1 MAEYSKIARGSY
13 VSNGEPQD
21 IYLPFLPEK
30 VTLRNFTAEASQRDG
45 SVSQG
50 YWDTSLGSGAALAN
64 GISTISSDPVYFPTS
79 TLTAGIFVFTN
90 AITGSFGAQQQV
102 VSATLANPVVFTVNN
117 HGYAV
122 GDTILFEGLYQ
133 TLTTGMPQMCGM
145 PFTVASVPSSNT
157 FTVNWNTNQSNY
169 TALTSSPYGAYVK
182 QVYSSYLYQPG
193 IYNITNVSQAVQ
205 AVVSTTAK
213 HNLSIG
219 SRVGFRISNR
229 WGMSN
234 LNGLYATVLQV
245 NTPQSF
251 TLDLDTSG
259 FMPFTTNV
267 PVLYVPGLTFPQ
279 VVTVGDVNSGG
290 GIPEV
295 NSISVSNG
303 PTIDGAF
310 INNTSYGFTVG
321 SFLCG
326 ENGDQMIW
334 EACFYDYS
342 V

>member
-30 VTLRNFTAEASQRDG
+30 VSLRNFTAEAGQRSG
-45 SVSQG
+45 AVSQA

-79 TLTAGIFVFTN
+79 TLTAGIFVFTD
-90 AITGSFGAQQQV
+90 ALVGSFGPQQQV
-102 VSATLANPVVFTVNN
+102 VSATLANPVVFTVTN
-117 HGYAV
+117 HGYGV
-122 GDTILFEGLYQ
+122 GDTVLFEGLYQ

-193 IYNITNVSQAVQ
+193 IYNISTISQANQ

-213 HNLSIG
+213 HNLSLG
-219 SRVGFRISNR
+219 SRVGFRITNR
-229 WGMSN
+229 WGMTN
-234 LNGLYATVLQV
+234 LNGLYATVIQL

-251 TLDLDTSG
+251 TVDLDTTN

-279 VVTVGDVNSGG
+279 VVTVGDINTGG
-290 GIPEV
+290 SVQEV
-295 NSISVSNG
+295 NSIPVPNG
-303 PTIDGAF
+303 PAIDGSF

>member
-30 VTLRNFTAEASQRDG
+30 VTLRNFTAEAGQRSG
-45 SVSQG
+45 AVSQA

-79 TLTAGIFVFTN
+79 TLTAGIFVF
-90 AITGSFGAQQQV
+90 ADALSGSFGAQQQV
-102 VSATLANPVVFTVNN
+102 VSVTKANPVVFTVNN
-117 HGYAV
+117 HGYNV
-122 GDTILFEGLYQ
+122 GDVVLFEGLYQ
-133 TLTTGMPQMCGM
+133 TLSTGMPQICGM
-145 PFTVASVPSSNT
+145 PFLITSVPNGNT

-169 TALTSSPYGAYVK
+169 TALSSSPYGAFVK

-193 IYNITNVSQAVQ
+193 IYNISNITQAVQ
-205 AVVSTTAK
+205 AVVSTTSK
-213 HNLSIG
+213 HNLSLG
-219 SRVGFRISNR
+219 SRISFRVSSK

-234 LNGLYATVLQV
+234 LNGLYATVIQI
-245 NTPQSF
+245 NTSQSF
-251 TLDLDTSG
+251 TIDLDTTN

-279 VVTVGDVNSGG
+279 IVTVGDINTGG
-290 GIPEV
+290 GIQEV
-295 NSISVSNG
+295 NSIPIPNG
-303 PTIDGAF
+303 PAIDGAF